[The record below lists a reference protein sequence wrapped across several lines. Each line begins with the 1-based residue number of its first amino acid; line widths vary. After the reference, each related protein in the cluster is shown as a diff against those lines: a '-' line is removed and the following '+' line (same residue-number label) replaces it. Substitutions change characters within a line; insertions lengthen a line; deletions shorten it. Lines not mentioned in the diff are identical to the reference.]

1 MRKLFIALLLVAVVS
16 AEDLKFHVFSSRSI
30 EEPPT
35 IQVKFENG
43 EQDFL
48 ELKHYRS
55 HDAAEIGCNYLGSLQ
70 SDPSSSVAVT
80 GCLNNPEDKM
90 EVTMI
95 ADNIYKML
103 SVDFHGS
110 PTAIKNPFTEEQF
123 TNGNLRIFDHIK
135 IYLIDLWCLGI

>member
-1 MRKLFIALLLVAVVS
+1 MQKLFIALLLFAVVS
-16 AEDLKFHVFSSRSI
+16 AEDLKFNVVSSRSI

-70 SDPSSSVAVT
+70 SDPTSSVAVT
-80 GCLNNPEDKM
+80 GCLNNPVDKM

-95 ADNIYKML
+95 ADNIHKML
-103 SVDFHGS
+103 SVDFHGRA
-110 PTAIKNPFTEEQF
+110 TAIENPFTEEQF
-123 TNGNLRIFDHIK
+123 TNGNYRIFDHIK
-135 IYLIDLWCLGI
+135 IYLIDLRCFRV